1 MPTVNLLR
9 TRSACLLIAPA
20 LALLAGCRQGLFDDD
35 QSFQKAA
42 LDRLRTVDRV
52 SLAPY
57 LRPKTEPVETDESP
71 KSASDATL
79 AVIKQRFEGADTVD
93 LDLER
98 ARMSALANNLDLR
111 VARFD
116 PAVGLERL
124 SEEESRFNSVF
135 TLAGSY
141 GDFNQPTSSQLV
153 AAQSQNLR
161 IDPGVRIPLRTGG
174 TVLVN
179 APWNKSG
186 DNNQFSTLNPAYSSD
201 FAFSISQPLLRDA
214 GRRANTAAIRVA
226 SYNQQASEARTKLEV
241 IRQLAAVDR
250 SYWRLYSARKQLEVR
265 QQQYELA
272 SEQLGRAGRRVRGG
286 VAAEIENIRA
296 EAGVAEQLEAIII
309 AQNEVL
315 TQQRELKAIINEPG
329 LPVETRTLVIP
340 ATPPDPAEFV
350 FDPPAMVAKALDN
363 RMEMLDLELQLA
375 ADAANIGVQKNR
387 ALPLLSLDYSY
398 RLNGLGPSTQ
408 DSYRQL
414 NDAEFQD
421 WTIGLVAEIPFDNE
435 EARARVRQAILSRL
449 QRLATKEA
457 RRLSITQEVLA
468 ALDQLDAAW
477 QRILASRQAVV
488 LNTRTLKAEQRQ
500 FDVGKSTSTDVL
512 DASTR
517 LADAQLAEIRAITDY
532 QIAQVDLAFATGTL
546 LGASK
551 VSFEPEASPDHT
563 QPTPTEELPPAVS
576 GETAAPLPAPPPE
589 ASDPVAPAPLEPA
602 PGEPLIPPP
611 PATDKP
617 AEPAPR

>member
-9 TRSACLLIAPA
+9 TRSACLVLAPA
-20 LALLAGCRQGLFDDD
+20 LALLAGCNQGLFDDD

-42 LDRLRTVDRV
+42 IDRLRDVDRV

-57 LRPKTEPVETDESP
+57 LRPKSEPAPAAESP
-71 KSASDATL
+71 QAASDATL
-79 AVIKQRFEGADTVD
+79 AAIKQRFEGAEAVN

-98 ARMSALANNLDLR
+98 ARMSALAHNLDLQ

-116 PAVGLERL
+116 PALGLERL

-135 TLAGSY
+135 TLSGSY
-141 GDFNQPTSSQLV
+141 ADFNQPTSSQLV
-153 AAQSQNLR
+153 SAQSQQLR
-161 IDPGVRIPLRTGG
+161 FDPGVRIPLRTGG
-174 TVLVN
+174 TVVVN

-214 GRRANTAAIRVA
+214 GRRANTAAIRIA

-272 SEQLGRAGRRVRGG
+272 SEQLGRATRRVRGG
-286 VAAEIENIRA
+286 AAAEIETVRA

-329 LPVETRTLVIP
+329 LPVETRTLIVP
-340 ATPPDPAEFV
+340 ATPPDPAEFA
-350 FDPPAMVAKALDN
+350 FDPPALVAKALEN
-363 RMEMLDLELQLA
+363 RMEMLELELQIA
-375 ADAANIGVQKNR
+375 ADAATIGVQKNR

-398 RLNGLGPSTQ
+398 RLNGLGASSQ
-408 DSYRQL
+408 DAYRQL

-421 WTIGLVAEIPFDNE
+421 WTIGLTAEIPFDNE

-457 RRLSITQEVLA
+457 RRLAITQEVLA

-500 FDVGKSTSTDVL
+500 FDVSRSTSTDVL

-517 LADAQLAEIRAITDY
+517 LAEAQLAEIRAITDY

-551 VSFEPEASPDHT
+551 VSFEPAPSPDPK
-563 QPTPTEELPPAVS
+563 QATPVEELPPAVR
-576 GETAAPLPAPPPE
+576 GQGPDPLPAPAE
-589 ASDPVAPAPLEPA
+589 A
-602 PGEPLIPPP
+602 
-611 PATDKP
+611 
-617 AEPAPR
+617 APR